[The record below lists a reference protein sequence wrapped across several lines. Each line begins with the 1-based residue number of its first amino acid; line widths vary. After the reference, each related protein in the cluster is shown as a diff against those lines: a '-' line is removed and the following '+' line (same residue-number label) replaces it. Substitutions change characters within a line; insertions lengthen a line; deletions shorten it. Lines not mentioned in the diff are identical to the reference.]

1 MATIDEELRPKGFK
15 PGTKIEPYVN
25 WRSPN
30 PAPAPE
36 IKAIGYNPATLSRT
50 GREVALTQRPNF
62 VMGQTP
68 QQAAARAAEK
78 SEFANYKPPKVDP
91 KTGLYTDPKV
101 TGRTVAQSPLTPK
114 PNVAQAAA
122 SKARGFTSAVSRAP
136 ISRGL
141 AGAGTAL
148 GVGMEGVKA
157 YQAATA
163 PDATGLDVAE
173 QVAEST
179 GRLAGGALGAK
190 AGAALGALGGPLA
203 PLTVPAGAIIGGIA
217 GYTGAGKLASLGR
230 RAAGV
235 DEREAVDRL
244 VPMDDATGSVKAGSP
259 QAQDPNRGQPT
270 PTAPTALEKSIP
282 ITSPD
287 LNGKPPGENPAG
299 EVVNSAKQIAPGV
312 FKQGRGQYS
321 DSAEGM
327 GFAPGFTGRPNA
339 QNMAAA
345 EALAQRS
352 AARGF
357 QPQPMQQQVEQPR
370 LSGSGFGILDRDYQE
385 RRAAMMDAGQLK
397 PGARTALRAVLQ
409 QQAQRPGM
417 ELERDKMAAGE
428 RAGAADRDMRQQE
441 LTARMG
447 DAEATRALRAQE
459 VGDNMAT
466 NAVRR
471 EAAGFEVES
480 ARQLQGLR
488 QQFMAAK
495 TDKERSE
502 IAAKIQAL
510 QGKAQEQAN
519 RFTVVPG
526 GQEIQMV
533 GGFPTPVTR
542 PSMVLNNQ
550 TGQFVGQEGMG
561 MQQALPPITQ
571 NPKAMEIKN
580 DPSMT
585 VEQKRAALIALGYQ

>member
-1 MATIDEELRPKGFK
+1 MATIDEEKKRRTAFPTDLPESGYLKNR
-15 PGTKIEPYVN
+15 
-25 WRSPN
+25 
-30 PAPAPE
+30 PAPASPSVPAGFMPGTRAVFNE
-36 IKAIGYNPATLSRT
+36 SGKAIKDLASQ
-50 GREVALTQRPNF
+50 GRY
-62 VMGQTP
+62 G
-68 QQAAARAAEK
+68 AAAGE
-78 SEFANYKPPKVDP
+78 
-91 KTGLYTDPKV
+91 T
-101 TGRTVAQSPLTPK
+101 
-114 PNVAQAAA
+114 
-122 SKARGFTSAVSRAP
+122 ARGMLAYLPAVADDVIGQPLRTIGP
-136 ISRGL
+136 GIVD
-141 AGAGTAL
+141 AGRQFL
-148 GVGMEGVKA
+148 GMNN
-157 YQAATA
+157 
-163 PDATGLDVAE
+163 DATGA
-173 QVAEST
+173 
-179 GRLAGGALGAK
+179 
-190 AGAALGALGGPLA
+190 
-203 PLTVPAGAIIGGIA
+203 
-217 GYTGAGKLASLGR
+217 
-230 RAAGV
+230 
-235 DEREAVDRL
+235 
-244 VPMDDATGSVKAGSP
+244 VKAGSP

-287 LNGKPPGENPAG
+287 MNGKPPGENPAG
-299 EVVNSAKQIAPGV
+299 EVTSSAQEIAPGV

-447 DAEATRALRAQE
+447 DAEATRALRSQE

-502 IAAKIQAL
+502 IAAKIQVL